1 MNETIILNM
10 QKALQVIWPLLIS
23 LLALLATSVLNNIR
37 NKIKEK
43 NSIAALEIFDK
54 VVEDT
59 VKAVNQKI
67 VKNIRRRG
75 RNLNEKEKVVCK
87 KKATDNINF
96 ILSNKTKKDIKY
108 IVKDIDSYIDS
119 AIEGKVVEQ
128 KIRRL

>member
-1 MNETIILNM
+1 M